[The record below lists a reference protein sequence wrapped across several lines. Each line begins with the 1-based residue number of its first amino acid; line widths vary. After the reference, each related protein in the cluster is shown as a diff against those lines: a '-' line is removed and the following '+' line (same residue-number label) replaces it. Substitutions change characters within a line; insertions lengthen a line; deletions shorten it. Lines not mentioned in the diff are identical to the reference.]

1 MINNNAYKSFLY
13 TVTLFSLKFSGEIFS
28 SHSVISNFF
37 HHVIMIVSFSKSY
50 VTVFVL
56 CFCSMSEQ

>member
-37 HHVIMIVSFSKSY
+37 HHVIMIVSFSKLCY
-50 VTVFVL
+50 CVCTVFLLDV
-56 CFCSMSEQ
+56 